1 MIKVITRM
9 IKQLLILSLL
19 LIQINLTFGKFHCS
33 TFPEN
38 NNGVIMT
45 SALDLSFFIYC
56 HAGSNDNTYNEYE
69 LKLRHF
75 DRSNGELFL
84 YVYTTRNEIQV
95 IDLYDE
101 NGGYHTRFYFNIDDK
116 VTSERRG
123 FKISAVPQNNHYLAT
138 SYINDTI
145 SLDIITFGDHQTST
159 EVHYY
164 LSYS

>member
-1 MIKVITRM
+1 MD
-9 IKQLLILSLL
+9 
-19 LIQINLTFGKFHCS
+19 LTFGKFHCS

-56 HAGSNDNTYNEYE
+56 HAGSNDNTYNELE

-75 DRSNGELFL
+75 DRSNGESFL
-84 YVYTTRNEIQV
+84 DVYTTRNEIQV

-101 NGGYHTRFYFNIDDK
+101 KGYDTTPFYFNIDDK

-123 FKISAVPQNNHYLAT
+123 FKIRAVPQNNHYLAT

-145 SLDIITFGDHQTST
+145 SLDIITFLSHDDLTST
-159 EVHYY
+159 EVYY
-164 LSYS
+164 SFK

>member
-1 MIKVITRM
+1 
-9 IKQLLILSLL
+9 
-19 LIQINLTFGKFHCS
+19 
-33 TFPEN
+33 
-38 NNGVIMT
+38 MT

-56 HAGSNDNTYNEYE
+56 HAGSNDNTYNELE

-75 DRSNGELFL
+75 DRYNGEPFL

-145 SLDIITFGDHQTST
+145 TLDIITFLSHDDLTST
-159 EVHYY
+159 EVYY
-164 LSYS
+164 SFK

>member
-1 MIKVITRM
+1 MD
-9 IKQLLILSLL
+9 
-19 LIQINLTFGKFHCS
+19 LTFGKFHCS

-38 NNGVIMT
+38 NNGVIVT
-45 SALDLSFFIYC
+45 STLDLSFFIYC
-56 HAGSNDNTYNEYE
+56 HAGSNDNTYNELE

-75 DRSNGELFL
+75 DRYNGEPFL

-123 FKISAVPQNNHYLAT
+123 FKIRAVPQNSPYLNSH

-145 SLDIITFGDHQTST
+145 SLDIITFLSHDDLTST
-159 EVHYY
+159 EVYY
-164 LSYS
+164 SFK

>member
-1 MIKVITRM
+1 M
-9 IKQLLILSLL
+9 
-19 LIQINLTFGKFHCS
+19 NLTFGKFHCS

-38 NNGVIMT
+38 NNGVIVT
-45 SALDLSFFIYC
+45 STLDLSFFIYC
-56 HAGSNDNTYNEYE
+56 HAGSNDNTYNELE

-101 NGGYHTRFYFNIDDK
+101 NGYHSTRFYFNIDDK

-123 FKISAVPQNNHYLAT
+123 FKIRAVPQYQCCTHTT

-145 SLDIITFGDHQTST
+145 SLDIITFLSHDDLTST
-159 EVHYY
+159 EVYY
-164 LSYS
+164 SFK